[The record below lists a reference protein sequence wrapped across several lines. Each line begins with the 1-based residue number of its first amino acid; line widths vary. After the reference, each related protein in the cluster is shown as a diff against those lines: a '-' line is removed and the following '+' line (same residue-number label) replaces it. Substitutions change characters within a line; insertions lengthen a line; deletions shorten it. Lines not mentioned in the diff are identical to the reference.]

1 MSSREC
7 LPGDRGYVAIDEVAA
22 LLASITFPTSIEPFG
37 SDSVALDGLPRFLP
51 ASAVSGAA
59 ASLDSTPESTP
70 EPSSAPESEPE
81 SDAAPLPAPAPT
93 AAAVVAPRSRVEVAR
108 GVYDAAMAGLK
119 QVKLLE
125 DGLAACK
132 AVLCDQVMSAAAVEG
147 AALQLDTWQTG
158 VSESSAVTNIALV
171 LHVPEVTAAGL
182 VHHSVELLKDR
193 PGTFEALRSGVVS
206 WRHTT
211 CVLTE
216 MATVQASPGV
226 DEKQIAGFEKRLLA
240 LAVGTTAAAFTS
252 RARRARESLFPDS
265 LSARVKEAF
274 FKRRVG
280 SEPGSDGMSWMTFY
294 LPSLAV
300 ESIMTRCTRIARAIK
315 KDSRDKAA
323 LMAVS
328 IQAPD
333 QQADGHGNTGAAEGV
348 EHRTLSQLKADVG
361 AMLLMGQDIP
371 ANSYS
376 NGPKFIINTPND
388 ASGQNSATA
397 PYLAPWLTPKSDDG
411 VVGGLNADASGV
423 DDVDIDGEPVWV
435 HRNSESFT
443 ASPDSPELSF
453 VCESPVSPVVAEPP
467 VSLSATELP
476 GDGSGFVD
484 GVIDGVV
491 EDQNLEY
498 FELLRSL
505 RQGAVVEG
513 PPLPKARVIV
523 TVPLLGLLGV
533 TEEPGLT
540 AGGGPVPADIARK
553 LLVDAGSFV
562 RVLTDPIT
570 GEVLPLAPER
580 YVLRDVERDILQAIA
595 GSCYYPGC
603 TNPVMDTEFDHV
615 VAFEKGGRTTLD
627 NIRPTCRRHHYMR
640 HFKDDKDKHGRYRRY
655 DDPARD
661 EITLRGWTPTI
672 TDDGGVSWL
681 TPTGVFEPPLERIQ
695 EPPQYPRWLQKRIK
709 KSLKK
714 HKE

>member
-7 LPGDRGYVAIDEVAA
+7 LPGNRGYIAIDEVAA
-22 LLASITFPTSIEPFG
+22 WLASITFPTSIEPFG
-37 SDSVALDGLPRFLP
+37 SDNVALDGLPGFLP

-59 ASLDSTPESTP
+59 TSPDSTPESAP
-70 EPSSAPESEPE
+70 EASSAPEP
-81 SDAAPLPAPAPT
+81 DAVALSAP
-93 AAAVVAPRSRVEVAR
+93 AAVVAPRSRVEVAR

-119 QVKLLE
+119 QIKLLE

-147 AALQLDTWQTG
+147 AALRLDAWQTG

-193 PGTFEALRSGVVS
+193 PSTFEALRSGVVS
-206 WRHTT
+206 WRHAT

-216 MATVQASPGV
+216 IATAQASPGV
-226 DEKQIAGFEKRLLA
+226 DEKQIAGFEERLLA
-240 LAVGTTAAAFTS
+240 LAVGTTAAGFTS

-274 FKRRVG
+274 LKRRVG
-280 SEPGSDGMSWMTFY
+280 SEPGLDGMSWMTFY

-300 ESIMTRCTRIARAIK
+300 ESIMTRCTRIARAIM
-315 KDSRDKAA
+315 KDSRDKAV
-323 LMAVS
+323 LMADS

-333 QQADGHGNTGAAEGV
+333 RHADGQGNTGAAEGV

-376 NGPKFIINTPND
+376 NGPKLTINSQSD
-388 ASGQNSATA
+388 ASAQKPSTA
-397 PYLAPWLTPKSDDG
+397 PYLAPWITPKPGDG
-411 VVGGLNADASGV
+411 VVGGLNADISGV
-423 DDVDIDGEPVWV
+423 DDVDNDDEPVWE
-435 HRNSESFT
+435 HRISESFT
-443 ASPDSPELSF
+443 ASADSPDLLF

-467 VSLSATELP
+467 VSSSATELP

-484 GVIDGVV
+484 GVIDGVI

-513 PPLPKARVIV
+513 PPLPRARVIV
-523 TVPLLGLLGV
+523 TVPFLGLLGM
-533 TEEPGLT
+533 TEELGVT

-615 VAFEKGGRTTLD
+615 VAFEKGGRTTMD
-627 NIRPTCRRHHYMR
+627 NVRPTCRHHHYMR
-640 HFKDDKDKHGRYRRY
+640 HFKDDKDKQGRYRRY

-661 EITLRGWTPTI
+661 GITLRGWTPTI
-672 TDDGGVSWL
+672 TDDGRVSWV